1 MADQLPALRASRL
14 PWHPVMEEYGVQKTD
29 WQALVEAVFPGAQT
43 LDSIRLALSYC
54 KRRNLDPFKKVIHI
68 VPVWDSEQR
77 KYVDTIWP
85 GIAELRTT
93 AFRTQQYAGADPTEF
108 GAIVE
113 QTWQQDANRAIKIIY
128 PAWAQLTVYR
138 LVGGQ
143 RVPVPGPRVYWI
155 ETYSAAGRSDV
166 PNARWQRAPFQ
177 MLEKCAEAA
186 ALRRAFPE
194 ELGDEHAHEEAGAY
208 TRDVTPPSP
217 DVDEPKAPRTTGNR
231 ALRDKLA
238 RRLSPEEAPAQA
250 GEPTEQEIER
260 SQTMLE
266 PFAQT
271 SGVLGADQIA
281 KLDPAPP
288 PDSPPPSRGRPREE
302 APAQAGDGDDVSPS
316 PTPEGDTTIPMIL
329 PARKHRS
336 WDWPGYAAELIEA
349 AHRLPP
355 DQIGQFRVINAS
367 QMNNLRVALSEEWS
381 RVQQALAEH
390 EREGA

>member
-1 MADQLPALRASRL
+1 MADKLPALHASRL
-14 PWHPVMEEYGVQKTD
+14 PWNPVFEEYGIAKTD
-29 WQALVEAVFPGAQT
+29 WQALVEAIFPGAQT

-68 VPVWDSEQR
+68 VPVWDNEQK

-108 GAIVE
+108 GDTVE
-113 QTWQQDANRAIKIIY
+113 ASWEHDKRTVKIAY

-155 ETYSAAGRSDV
+155 ETYSSSGRSDV

-194 ELGDEHAHEEAGAY
+194 ELGDEATHEEAGAL
-208 TRDVTPPSP
+208 TRDVTPP
-217 DVDEPKAPRTTGNR
+217 DQPKVPPATGNQ
-231 ALRDKLA
+231 ALRDTLA
-238 RRLSPEEAPAQA
+238 RRIRPEE
-250 GEPTEQEIER
+250 PTDAEIEH
-260 SQTMLE
+260 SQSMLE
-266 PFAQT
+266 A
-271 SGVLGADQIA
+271 VLGP
-281 KLDPAPP
+281 KDPAPP
-288 PDSPPPSRGRPREE
+288 PDSPREDGAPPNV
-302 APAQAGDGDDVSPS
+302 DPS
-316 PTPEGDTTIPMIL
+316 PPPEGDVIPMIL

-336 WDWPGYAAELIEA
+336 WDWPGYANELIEEA
-349 AHRLPP
+349 RQLHPADMDR
-355 DQIGQFRVINAS
+355 FRAKNAS
-367 QMNNLRVALSEEWS
+367 QMNNLRIALQEEWS

-390 EREGA
+390 EREGEVIE

>member
-108 GAIVE
+108 GDIVE
-113 QTWQQDANRAIKIIY
+113 QTWQDGNRVIKITY

-143 RVPVPGPRVYWI
+143 RVPVPGPRVYWV

-194 ELGDEHAHEEAGAY
+194 ELGDEHAVDEAGAF

-217 DVDEPKAPRTTGNR
+217 DVDQPKASRTTGNQ
-231 ALRDKLA
+231 ALRAKLGG
-238 RRLSPEEAPAQA
+238 RKLSQ
-250 GEPTEQEIER
+250 PTEAEIER
-260 SQTMLE
+260 SQAMLE
-266 PFAQT
+266 AVLAGDEAQA
-271 SGVLGADQIA
+271 LI
-281 KLDPAPP
+281 LEHPDPATP
-288 PDSPPPSRGRPREE
+288 PDSPRE
-302 APAQAGDGDDVSPS
+302 DGDDPDVPPS
-316 PTPEGDTTIPMIL
+316 PIPEGDDVIPLIL
-329 PARKHRS
+329 PARLKRG
-336 WDWPGYAAELIEA
+336 WDWPGYANELIEA

-355 DQIGQFRVINAS
+355 DQIGQFRVLNAS
-367 QMNNLRVALSEEWS
+367 QLNNLRISHKEEWS

-390 EREGA
+390 EREGEVTDG

>member
-68 VPVWDSEQR
+68 VPVWDGDQR

-108 GAIVE
+108 GDIVE
-113 QTWQQDANRAIKIIY
+113 QTWQDDNGVIIQIAY

-155 ETYSAAGRSDV
+155 ETYSAKNRRSDV
-166 PNARWQRAPFQ
+166 PNDRWRRAPFQ

-194 ELGDEHAHEEAGAY
+194 ELGDEHAVDEAGAF
-208 TRDVTPPSP
+208 TRDVTPPAP
-217 DVDEPKAPRTTGNR
+217 DIDEPAPRTPASAGASTGNR
-231 ALRDKLA
+231 ALRDKLS
-238 RRLSPEEAPAQA
+238 RRKAEEAPAQA
-250 GEPTEQEIER
+250 GEPTDAEIER
-260 SQTMLE
+260 SQSMLE
-266 PFAQT
+266 V
-271 SGVLGADQIA
+271 VLGQEAEAQALILEHPDPVETPDSPRGEDEPASQ
-281 KLDPAPP
+281 PAPP
-288 PDSPPPSRGRPREE
+288 
-302 APAQAGDGDDVSPS
+302 
-316 PTPEGDTTIPMIL
+316 EGDAIPLIL
-329 PARKHRS
+329 PARKTRG
-336 WDWPGYAAELIEA
+336 WDWPGYASELIEA

-355 DQIGQFRVINAS
+355 DQIGQFRVVNAS
-367 QMNNLRVALSEEWS
+367 QMNNLRVALKEEWS

>member
-1 MADQLPALRASRL
+1 
-14 PWHPVMEEYGVQKTD
+14 
-29 WQALVEAVFPGAQT
+29 
-43 LDSIRLALSYC
+43 LSYC

-108 GAIVE
+108 GNIVE
-113 QTWQQDANRAIKIIY
+113 QTWQDGNRPIKLTY

-155 ETYSAAGRSDV
+155 ETYSAQGRSDV

-194 ELGDEHAHEEAGAY
+194 ELGDEYAHEEAGAF
-208 TRDVTPPSP
+208 TRDVTPTAPL
-217 DVDEPKAPRTTGNR
+217 DEPRAPRTTGNQ
-231 ALRDKLA
+231 ALRDRLA
-238 RRLSPEEAPAQA
+238 EAPTVGQA
-250 GEPTEQEIER
+250 RIIVPEQPTEAEIER
-260 SQTMLE
+260 SQSMRE
-266 PFAQT
+266 A
-271 SGVLGADQIA
+271 VLGPDEPAEPHA
-281 KLDPAPP
+281 SSASPDPAAL
-288 PDSPPPSRGRPREE
+288 PDSPRE
-302 APAQAGDGDDVSPS
+302 DGDVPVSRSS
-316 PTPEGDTTIPMIL
+316 PTPEGDEAIPHIL
-329 PARKHRS
+329 PARKQRG
-336 WDWPGYAAELIEA
+336 WDWLGYANELIEA
-349 AHRLPP
+349 ARRLPP

-367 QMNNLRVALSEEWS
+367 QMNNLRVSHKEEWG
-381 RVQQALAEH
+381 RVQQALAEQ
-390 EREGA
+390 EREGDAPDAA